1 MESVPRRRFARRRV
15 ARIPRVPR
23 FPRIA
28 TYADT
33 ITQRSGRRLRADP
46 STHISGIVH
55 SCPHLGYLNYICN
68 AYRGTVGTEYVG
80 ADPAHTRH
88 PRMLARVSPT
98 YGRLLIGVR
107 TRERSHIHTFMR
119 DMQTRVC
126 AQQRQQ
132 HAYVRKLV
140 TTTLRLVIALHT
152 SAAVSVPFLPD
163 INHGMQQ

>member
-1 MESVPRRRFARRRV
+1 MLHYRCNRKIVRSAVSQTPLSLTFFSLFLSLFLFVAASEEFERVDDGTITRIGRRRKRKRSRRRFARRRV
-15 ARIPRVPR
+15 ARIPRIPR

-88 PRMLARVSPT
+88 PRVLARVSH
-98 YGRLLIGVR
+98 VR
-107 TRERSHIHTFMR
+107 AFTHRRT
-119 DMQTRVC
+119 
-126 AQQRQQ
+126 
-132 HAYVRKLV
+132 HA
-140 TTTLRLVIALHT
+140 
-152 SAAVSVPFLPD
+152 
-163 INHGMQQ
+163 

>member
-1 MESVPRRRFARRRV
+1 MLHYRCNHKIIRSAVSQTPLSLLLFFFSFSPSFCSSQPRKSLKGSTDGTITRIGRRGKRKRSRRRFARRRV
-15 ARIPRVPR
+15 ARIPRIPR

-88 PRMLARVSPT
+88 PRTLARVSH
-98 YGRLLIGVR
+98 VR
-107 TRERSHIHTFMR
+107 AFTHRRT
-119 DMQTRVC
+119 
-126 AQQRQQ
+126 
-132 HAYVRKLV
+132 HA
-140 TTTLRLVIALHT
+140 
-152 SAAVSVPFLPD
+152 
-163 INHGMQQ
+163 